1 MPYDPTA
8 FDNMKVVL
16 DGAAYDLDM
25 SGEAVIKGRKDLID
39 LASMSRT
46 FIIRIA
52 LTHFSNVSAGIR
64 VNSTLEHLA
73 AELLPPAG
81 HLNQGAYVTI
91 EFSWRVI
98 QNQASSYIP
107 AIKQLWGPERMYEE
121 IEKVSS
127 QEGAKNAIIV
137 SFNRLFTEA
146 MMDDLLDLLHHVV
159 KTLQKLE

>member
-1 MPYDPTA
+1 
-8 FDNMKVVL
+8 MKVVL

-25 SGEAVIKGRKDLID
+25 SGEAVIKGRKDLVD

-52 LTHFSNVSAGIR
+52 LTHFSNVSAEIR
-64 VNSTLEHLA
+64 VDSTLEHLA

-81 HLNQGAYVTI
+81 HLDQGAYVTI
-91 EFSWRVI
+91 EFSWRVL
-98 QNQASSYIP
+98 QNQVSLYSP
-107 AIKQLWGPERMYEE
+107 VIKQLWGPDRMYEE
-121 IEKVSS
+121 IEMVSS
-127 QEGAKNAIIV
+127 QDGAKSAIIV

-146 MMDDLLDLLHHVV
+146 MMDDLLDVLHHVV